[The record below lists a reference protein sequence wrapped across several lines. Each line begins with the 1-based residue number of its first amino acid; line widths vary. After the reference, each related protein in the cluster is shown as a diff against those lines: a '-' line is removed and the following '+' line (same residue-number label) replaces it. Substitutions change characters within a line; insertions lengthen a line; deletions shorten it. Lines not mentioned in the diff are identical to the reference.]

1 MTIETGVTFTVYAD
15 PDYHFEVEASDE
27 YSVTYV
33 DHQVSQKVNIGF
45 GSLDE
50 MEAVARAMLKA
61 VSVAKNS

>member
-1 MTIETGVTFTVYAD
+1 MIETGVTFTVYAN

-27 YSVTYV
+27 YGVTYV
-33 DHQVSQKVNIGF
+33 DHQITQRVTVSF